1 VPIFLRYSTHMAE
14 GSMYNTPNTWGI
26 YMIKLTCEWV
36 ESQGGVQSIQ
46 KINEKKAGKL
56 YEIIDSSDFWRSP
69 VEKESRSIMNV
80 VWRLQSE
87 ALEEQFLA
95 QAKKAGFVGLKG
107 HRSVGGIRASI
118 YNAVPMESVDA
129 LTSFMKEFEQK
140 QG

>member
-1 VPIFLRYSTHMAE
+1 
-14 GSMYNTPNTWGI
+14 MYNTPNTWGI

-56 YEIIDSSDFWRSP
+56 YEIIDSSDFWHSP
-69 VEKESRSIMNV
+69 VEIESRSIMNV

-87 ALEEQFLA
+87 ALEEQFLS

-129 LTSFMKEFEQK
+129 LTSFMREFEQK